1 MKYNS
6 DILKKYIPE
15 NAVEKVIELLN
26 TYQPQIKISRS
37 RTTKLGDYR
46 PPQGNI
52 KIHRISVNHDL
63 NSYAFLVTLLHEL
76 AHLVTWQNHKRK
88 AKPHG
93 TEWKN
98 AFKSLLIPFFDMD
111 IFPNDINQVL
121 MQSIT
126 NLKASSCTDQNLYKT
141 LRKYDKPS
149 ESLLLEDVETNT
161 VFRFRGQ
168 DYLKQEKRR
177 TRYLCKHIVTQK
189 KYLINGIAEVNLV
202 DSHSC

>member
-98 AFKSLLIPFFDMD
+98 AFKSLLIPFFDKAP
-111 IFPNDINQVL
+111 PN
-121 MQSIT
+121 QSI
-126 NLKASSCTDQNLYKT
+126 
-141 LRKYDKPS
+141 
-149 ESLLLEDVETNT
+149 
-161 VFRFRGQ
+161 
-168 DYLKQEKRR
+168 
-177 TRYLCKHIVTQK
+177 
-189 KYLINGIAEVNLV
+189 GI
-202 DSHSC
+202 